1 MDKEKLS
8 VADEELNEICKE
20 CNYKCNAKRFQQNFK
35 NWTSGNNDIDKFI
48 KDSQL
53 STHSWD
59 DLLEALEWIPYDRF
73 YDIKYI
79 AEGEFGKVYRTNWID
94 GPIDEWDG
102 ENQNWKRDQN
112 KSVTLESLNH
122 SKNITLEFMNEVLL
136 IYHLSRI
143 LKI

>member
-1 MDKEKLS
+1 MI
-8 VADEELNEICKE
+8 VRGEICKE
-20 CNYKCNAKRFQQNFK
+20 CKIICYAIRFQQHLK

-53 STHSWD
+53 SEHRWNYLSK
-59 DLLEALEWIPYDRF
+59 ALEWIPYDRF

-79 AEGEFGKVYRTNWID
+79 AEGEFGKVYRANWID

-102 ENQNWKRDQN
+102 ENQNWKRKYQDQF
-112 KSVTLESLNH
+112 VALESLNH

-136 IYHLSRI
+136 IYYFEN
-143 LKI
+143 LKIFLLIVSYL